1 MYETYYHMQSKAFP
15 AQPTPSVFF
24 ESRIHQGAFHY
35 LTAGIEEHEPF
46 LLLLGRYG
54 MGKTLLCLRLLR
66 YLRKEEH
73 PFLNIPTPIVS
84 YRELLEHILHSWGV
98 TPLGDSDEALQTQLF
113 HYMDRHL
120 TPGRYFS
127 VILDEV
133 QDYQLSTLAKIRML
147 SNYNCDGFYP
157 FQFIFFGHPDVL
169 ELLNT
174 PPLASLQQRIRR
186 RYTLTPFTFEETREY
201 IYYRLL
207 ESGARGSPYFP
218 DDTLRVIHARSE
230 GIPRLINNLCDTC
243 LLFGASKALSE
254 IDRQTALDAADTLGL
269 PAPKSASDAAEEDN
283 DTSTGT
289 LIDESV
295 DEDESPV
302 DEQSAASP
310 AEVPDKDDN
319 DTVAQDQREKPA
331 EHSLWLVGRLLPP
344 WAWRTIGA
352 LVIFLLGWILALRMS
367 RLILPDAP
375 PSNQPAQ
382 DQHRQPENNHSS
394 ARTQKAE
401 QSTIDHEQNQP
412 QAEPASDST
421 PTNQR
426 RQTDQPR
433 STSDHPML
441 GTSSRRNAT
450 IDSSTDTAASST
462 RQGLLGYLGENSANL
477 DYSPQESNKLAE
489 TIIDPI
495 LQNQETQ
502 ETLQPATRKQDADDE
517 ETTTEA
523 NADSYPFSLQLRT
536 TNERRQAAEILWRLR
551 EQGVPKLYIGRVR
564 SQDATSAWAVLQ
576 GYYHN
581 ESQARAAKERLQ
593 LNDATPAETPF
604 AVQIPVA
611 NTNGDTIQKYLR
623 EAGFWP
629 YSITHPTKGERLLVG
644 AFETRELAENWKQE
658 METRGFEAQTVS
670 R

>member
-35 LTAGIEEHEPF
+35 LTAGVEEHEPF

-66 YLRKEEH
+66 HLRKEEH
-73 PFLNIPTPIVS
+73 PFLNIPTPVVS

-98 TPLGDSDEALQTQLF
+98 MPLGDSDEVLQTQLF

-127 VILDEV
+127 IILDEV

-218 DDTLRVIHARSE
+218 DETLRIIHARSE

-254 IDRQTALDAADTLGL
+254 IDRQTALDAADNLGL
-269 PAPKSASDAAEEDN
+269 PSPQSASDAAADEYE
-283 DTSTGT
+283 TSTNT
-289 LIDESV
+289 IIDESV
-295 DEDESPV
+295 DEDN
-302 DEQSAASP
+302 SAAEEPLDASP
-310 AEVPDKDDN
+310 AEDSDEEDDRQDAENRTGN
-319 DTVAQDQREKPA
+319 DMEQMLHLAA
-331 EHSLWLVGRLLPP
+331 GLLPP
-344 WAWRTIGA
+344 WAWRTVGA
-352 LVIFLLGWILALRMS
+352 LLIFLLGWILALRMS
-367 RLILPDAP
+367 RLVLPDAP
-375 PSNQPAQ
+375 PPNQPSHDQQRQAESAQ
-382 DQHRQPENNHSS
+382 PIAQTQAPKQAPTDTEQNRPQAESATTNQDRQTPQPSSANDPLLGTSYRRSNTVASTPDNETSS
-394 ARTQKAE
+394 AR
-401 QSTIDHEQNQP
+401 D
-412 QAEPASDST
+412 
-421 PTNQR
+421 
-426 RQTDQPR
+426 
-433 STSDHPML
+433 
-441 GTSSRRNAT
+441 
-450 IDSSTDTAASST
+450 
-462 RQGLLGYLGENSANL
+462 GLLGYLREESANL
-477 DYSPQESNKLAE
+477 DLKRQNAGNLAE
-489 TIIDPI
+489 KIIDPTAAT
-495 LQNQETQ
+495 QRMQETAPP
-502 ETLQPATRKQDADDE
+502 TARKQDPE
-517 ETTTEA
+517 NNTTAAA
-523 NADSYPFSLQLRT
+523 NASAEAHPFSLQLRT
-536 TNERRQAAEILWRLR
+536 ATERRQTAEILWQLR
-551 EQGVPKLYIGRVR
+551 EQGIPELYIGQVR
-564 SQDATSAWAVLQ
+564 SPNAPAAWAVLQ
-576 GYYHN
+576 GHYPDK
-581 ESQARAAKERLQ
+581 SRAQAAKERLQ
-593 LNDATPAETPF
+593 LNDATPAKTPF

-611 NTNGDTIQKYLR
+611 NTKDDTIRNYLR

-644 AFETRELAENWKQE
+644 AFETRELAEHWKHE

>member
-1 MYETYYHMQSKAFP
+1 MYEAYYHMQSKAFP
-15 AQPTPSVFF
+15 AQPTPAVFF

-35 LTAGIEEHEPF
+35 LTNGVEEHEPF

-73 PFLNIPTPIVS
+73 PFLNIPTPVVS

-98 TPLGDSDEALQTQLF
+98 TPLGDSDESLQTQLF

-174 PPLASLQQRIRR
+174 PPLASLHQRIRR
-186 RYTLTPFTFEETREY
+186 RYTLTPFSFEETREY

-218 DDTLRVIHARSE
+218 DDTLRIIHARSE

-243 LLFGASKALSE
+243 LLIGAAKASSA

-269 PAPKSASDAAEEDN
+269 SAPKSASDTAADAVGTDTRTTGN
-283 DTSTGT
+283 D
-289 LIDESV
+289 DESAERETDAPAHTAAA
-295 DEDESPV
+295 DEENEWTDAEDQADSRRPSK
-302 DEQSAASP
+302 QTLRSAA
-310 AEVPDKDDN
+310 
-319 DTVAQDQREKPA
+319 QI
-331 EHSLWLVGRLLPP
+331 LPP
-344 WAWRTIGA
+344 WAWRTVGA
-352 LVIFLLGWILALRMS
+352 LLIFLLGWILALHVT
-367 RLILPDAP
+367 RLLAPHAPRSQPPARNEIPAAEADPRNEAEKDGQPANSAPEDARVQAAEENASTDPLPDS
-375 PSNQPAQ
+375 PSTTDDSPKPQ
-382 DQHRQPENNHSS
+382 DEALDN
-394 ARTQKAE
+394 K
-401 QSTIDHEQNQP
+401 QS
-412 QAEPASDST
+412 
-421 PTNQR
+421 
-426 RQTDQPR
+426 
-433 STSDHPML
+433 
-441 GTSSRRNAT
+441 
-450 IDSSTDTAASST
+450 
-462 RQGLLGYLGENSANL
+462 GLLGYLGNNTANR
-477 DYSPQESNKLAE
+477 
-489 TIIDPI
+489 
-495 LQNQETQ
+495 
-502 ETLQPATRKQDADDE
+502 PATP
-517 ETTTEA
+517 EA
-523 NADSYPFSLQLRT
+523 NPKLDGAILRASKSTSGVSAEDEDSQADSQTSATDDDYPFSLQLRAAP
-536 TNERRQAAEILWRLR
+536 ERRQAVEQLWELR
-551 EQGVPKLYIGRVR
+551 ENGAAELYIGRLHA
-564 SQDATSAWAVLQ
+564 DDDDTPAWAVLLGQ
-576 GYYHN
+576 YPDK
-581 ESQARAAKERLQ
+581 SQAQKAKERLQ
-593 LNDATPAETPF
+593 LDDATPVKTPY

-611 NTNGDTIQKYLR
+611 NTGDDAIHNYLR

-629 YSITHPTKGERLLVG
+629 YSTPNSQNGDRLLVG
-644 AFETRELAENWKQE
+644 AFETREMAENWKQE